1 MEKLSE
7 APPDVQSAVRPLQTL
22 AGASAHS
29 TLDDGAS
36 ETVIMRMQQMQ
47 PDSNGPELN
56 SEQRLPSGSAD
67 EYGVYQKDPKK
78 NEPQYLRIISKT
90 GNELAYWSIDDWTNQ
105 PETLPARVHEFAV
118 AISKGVDAAIPWR
131 PEHPNI
137 IPSHQPGLIGRHI
150 DNNTLH
156 LTNGEVYSHQHLLLI
171 TERLCLEVENK
182 PLDPIPRESEHIFAV
197 YRHLKEKAR
206 NLHLHQDWHSQ
217 AALHPKLIGKEGQQL
232 TVTYKD
238 KTTETFYLGISN
250 GPVPYHIR
258 KPTRDATT
266 GAPINHQETWL
277 KVE

>member
-1 MEKLSE
+1 MQHKL
-7 APPDVQSAVRPLQTL
+7 
-22 AGASAHS
+22 
-29 TLDDGAS
+29 AS
-36 ETVIMRMQQMQ
+36 EYIITGAV
-47 PDSNGPELN
+47 PGDYT
-56 SEQRLPSGSAD
+56 A
-67 EYGVYQKDPKK
+67 YQSTPNKK
-78 NEPQYLRIISKT
+78 EPQYLRIVTKY
-90 GNELAYWSIDDWTNQ
+90 GNELAYWSINDWTIQ
-105 PETLPARVHEFAV
+105 PENLPARVHEFAV